1 VTQKTRSINK
11 QSRWILI
18 LTLFFLGFVVAVLS
32 LVLGFVQTHNAI
44 AEDSRGILRQVNS
57 LALAARQGDSASS
70 DVQDVYAELCRLHNA
85 STSQIKE
92 VPLLLPPVYTSG
104 TGQLYYQEQ
113 IREYAYRVSTVLTD
127 YQSLILG
134 RITKFSLAGVVMALA
149 VAVMVILWRYAF
161 TRFLSAVMR
170 GARGIHRIL
179 NFEQIDSKD
188 LTVEKI
194 SELQDF
200 SLIIQR
206 VSADLQL
213 ERALQDMEVHG
224 NLNELME
231 SVYLQMKDI
240 MPCDRVAVAFL
251 DNQGHAIAEAAHTT
265 YPQAHLE
272 PGFSESI
279 GGTGLETV
287 LYSGQPRII
296 NDLPAYGAAKTPSQ
310 STRHI
315 LEEGIQSSLTLPLFF
330 KQRCVG
336 FFFVSSRDKHSY
348 TEEHKLFANRII
360 NVLKQRIYLEFLLQ
374 QVISETANA
383 FVLLMG
389 ERDSETGLH
398 ILRMSKYSYFIAQEY
413 YNLYGGI
420 GPRFIREMLWFA
432 PLHDIGKIGV
442 SDAILRKPG
451 PLDSEETKVMQQHVT
466 IGERVIQGMN
476 KSLGDLL
483 QEPLMTT
490 AVELIGDHHEKFNG
504 GGYPRGKKGEEIS
517 LAGRIVAMADVF
529 DALTTTRPYKEAYS
543 IEKTLDIMEN
553 KMEGHFDPRVMTCFK
568 TALPRCLEIYEKYR
582 E

>member
-1 VTQKTRSINK
+1 M
-11 QSRWILI
+11 
-18 LTLFFLGFVVAVLS
+18 
-32 LVLGFVQTHNAI
+32 VLGFVRTHNVI
-44 AEDSRGILRQVNS
+44 AEESRVILRQVNS
-57 LALAARQGDSASS
+57 LALAARQGEAASTQ
-70 DVQDVYAELCRLHNA
+70 VQAVYAELCRIHGSSSA
-85 STSQIKE
+85 QIQE
-92 VPLLLPPVYTSG
+92 VNILIPPAYATE

-113 IREYAYRVSTVLTD
+113 IRDYAYTVRDVLTD
-127 YQSLILG
+127 YQGFILG
-134 RITKFSLAGVVMALA
+134 RITQFSVAGVVMALI
-149 VAVMVILWRYAF
+149 VAVMVLLWRYAF
-161 TRFLSAVMR
+161 TRFLASVLQ

-179 NFEQIDSKD
+179 NFEQSDFTD
-188 LTVEKI
+188 PFMEKI
-194 SELQDF
+194 TELKDF
-200 SLIIQR
+200 SRIVQR
-206 VSADLQL
+206 VSGDLQL

-224 NLNELME
+224 NLNQLME
-231 SVYLQMKDI
+231 TVYDQIKDV

-265 YPQAHLE
+265 YGQVHLE
-272 PGFSESI
+272 PGYSESI

-287 LYSGQPRII
+287 LYTGKPRII
-296 NDLPAYGAAKTPSQ
+296 NDLPTYAAAKKPSN
-310 STRHI
+310 STLRV

-330 KQRCVG
+330 RQRCVG
-336 FFFVSSRDKHSY
+336 FFFVSSLEKHSY
-348 TEEHKLFANRII
+348 TEEHKHFAYRII

-374 QVISETANA
+374 QVVSETANA

-413 YNLYGGI
+413 YNQYGGI

-451 PLDSEETKVMQQHVT
+451 RLDPEETKAMQQHVT

-483 QEPLMTT
+483 QDPLMTT
-490 AVELIGDHHEKFNG
+490 AVELIGDHHEKFTG

-553 KMEGHFDPRVMTCFK
+553 KMEGHFDPMVMSCFK
-568 TALPRCLEIYEKYR
+568 AALPRCLEVYEKYR